1 MKEMKMLEHA
11 TEFRKR
17 LLIVLVLF
25 VIFFV
30 AAFSIVEQIY
40 KWFVDRSDIKLT
52 VLGPTD
58 ILWVYFVLAG
68 AFALVAIFPIALFH
82 LWHFISPALSEEERK
97 GFLLYLPPLLFSFL
111 VGVLF
116 GFYILFPNVMTFLMS
131 LAGDQMNTMFTAEKY
146 FRFLLNLTLPIG
158 FLFELPIVVMFL
170 TRIGLLNPIQLTKA
184 RKIAYLLLT
193 ILSTLVT
200 PPDLISAVLVAI
212 PLVLLYEL
220 GILLSRKVY
229 ANKQREALKTSMEVS

>member
-1 MKEMKMLEHA
+1 MMEMRMLEHA
-11 TEFRKR
+11 TEFRNR

-25 VIFFV
+25 FTFFV
-30 AAFSIVEQIY
+30 AAFSIVEHIY
-40 KWFVDRSDIKLT
+40 KWLVDLSNVKLT

-68 AFALVAIFPIALFH
+68 TFALIATFPLALFH
-82 LWHFISPALSEEERK
+82 FWRFISPALKEEERK
-97 GFLLYLPPLLFSFL
+97 GFLLYLPALLFSFV

-116 GFYILFPNVMTFLMS
+116 GFYILFPNVLTFLTS

-146 FRFLLNLTLPIG
+146 FRFLMNLTLPIG

-170 TRIGLLNPIQLTKA
+170 TRIRIINPVQLTKA
-184 RKIAYLLLT
+184 RKIAYFLLT

-200 PPDLISAVLVAI
+200 PPDLISAVLMAI
-212 PLVLLYEL
+212 PLALLYEL
-220 GILLSRKVY
+220 GITLSKMVYRK
-229 ANKQREALKTSMEVS
+229 KQKIVITN

>member
-1 MKEMKMLEHA
+1 MEMRMLEHA
-11 TEFRKR
+11 TEFRNR

-25 VIFFV
+25 FTFFV
-30 AAFSIVEQIY
+30 AAFSIVEHIY
-40 KWFVDRSDIKLT
+40 KWLVDLSNVKLT

-68 AFALVAIFPIALFH
+68 TFALVGTFPIALFH
-82 LWHFISPALSEEERK
+82 FWRFISPALSEEERK
-97 GFLLYLPPLLFSFL
+97 GFLLYLPALLFSFV

-116 GFYILFPNVMTFLMS
+116 GFYILFPNVLTFLTS

-146 FRFLLNLTLPIG
+146 FRFLMNLTLPIG

-170 TRIGLLNPIQLTKA
+170 TRIGIINPVQLTKA
-184 RKIAYLLLT
+184 RKVAYFLLT

-200 PPDLISAVLVAI
+200 PPDLISAVLMAI
-212 PLVLLYEL
+212 PLALLYEL
-220 GILLSRKVY
+220 GITLSKMVYRK
-229 ANKQREALKTSMEVS
+229 KQKIVITN

>member
-1 MKEMKMLEHA
+1 MMEMRMLEHA
-11 TEFRKR
+11 TEFRNR

-25 VIFFV
+25 LSFFI

-40 KWFVDRSDIKLT
+40 QWVMDFSNVKLT

-68 AFALVAIFPIALFH
+68 TFALVATFPIALFH
-82 LWHFISPALSEEERK
+82 FWRFISPALSKEERI
-97 GFLLYLPPLLFSFL
+97 GFLLYLPALLFSFL
-111 VGVLF
+111 IGVLF
-116 GFYILFPNVMTFLMS
+116 GFYVLFPNVLSFLTG

-158 FLFELPIVVMFL
+158 LLFELPIVVMFL
-170 TRIGLLNPIQLTKA
+170 TRIGIINPVQLIKA
-184 RKIAYLLLT
+184 RKIAYFLLT

-200 PPDLISAVLVAI
+200 PPDLISAVLIAI
-212 PLVLLYEL
+212 PLALLYEL
-220 GILLSRKVY
+220 GIMLSKLVYRK
-229 ANKQREALKTSMEVS
+229 KQKFAITN